1 MKVHIA
7 IGDVVLNVTGL
18 DLDARQIRKM
28 LMDTASI
35 AAAMNEQAPTPEPE
49 PPMPMGFTAHI
60 ERLSEEILTED
71 LSEYFDE

>member
-49 PPMPMGFTAHI
+49 PPLPMGFTAHI